1 MAAAGPGRD
10 PATGRDLRLQSIKM
24 TDYPVILALRT
35 ERSSRRRP
43 DRLRGVCGRPG
54 AIYSTHKTASSWSAE
69 LPPCHLAGTPAGE
82 YGDDEQV
89 TTRPVRDFDFHPDED
104 AVRVFTSRPGG
115 VLRLSGDVYVS
126 AARYGDIV
134 LWHYAFARHWFKIN
148 LTTDLA
154 GQIVETGDERT
165 GRFAF
170 NCDIATPMR
179 RRGGAV
185 FAVDL
190 FADVLVRADG
200 VTYQV
205 CDLGEL
211 DQAHRSGLILPAEAR
226 GARSGLAE
234 LTGIIE
240 QGTCW
245 RSCPGPAALAHWAR
259 RLPPLP
265 AARLSLRFRCS
276 V

>member
-1 MAAAGPGRD
+1 M
-10 PATGRDLRLQSIKM
+10 
-24 TDYPVILALRT
+24 
-35 ERSSRRRP
+35 
-43 DRLRGVCGRPG
+43 
-54 AIYSTHKTASSWSAE
+54 
-69 LPPCHLAGTPAGE
+69 
-82 YGDDEQV
+82 
-89 TTRPVRDFDFHPDED
+89 
-104 AVRVFTSRPGG
+104 RVFTSGPGG
-115 VLRLSGDVYVS
+115 VLRLSGDAYVS

-134 LWHYAFARHWFKIN
+134 LWHYAFARHWFKVN

-154 GQIVETGDERT
+154 GQIVETGDRQS

-179 RRGGAV
+179 RGDAAV

-265 AARLSLRFRCS
+265 AARLSLSSAARYSKRHAWLGHDELPHALQRAAPLNRAPGDPS
-276 V
+276 GA